1 MPARIARRSLSRVV
15 VAGCCLVL
23 VAGSAAAS
31 EGAALRTRAEAGDA
45 TAQFALA
52 LSLEEDGAR
61 EAAADWYARAAA
73 RGEGRAQYFL
83 GQLYETGTGVPR
95 APDRARAWYA
105 AAAARLPAAA
115 ERLDGMAAGV
125 GPAAPVAPELR
136 LVAVTEGGRALDV
149 VWTSPAQPVGALFHV
164 AALASGPAPAAVATA
179 VTALTAAV
187 LPVPQDA
194 ELCCVRVLAVDPV
207 AQRYAASGW
216 TALAAPVP
224 PFIGAEVV
232 FLPGKGAGEVA
243 AAIAAEAAG
252 DLAAAGIV
260 ARVADAAEE
269 AAASCIRYHYA
280 EDRAL
285 AEAVAAALPGAIPV
299 RRAPLATGALAAPG
313 RIEVRLVAGATPE
326 PDRAARGAA
335 TGSSRRSP

>member
-1 MPARIARRSLSRVV
+1 MVAQDPREDDMPARIARRLLSRVV
-15 VAGCCLVL
+15 LAGCCLVL

-31 EGAALRTRAEAGDA
+31 EGAALRTRAEGGDA

-52 LSLEEDGAR
+52 LSLEEEGAR

-136 LVAVTEGGRALDV
+136 LVSVTEGGRALDV

-164 AALASGPAPAAVATA
+164 AAFVSGPAPAAVATA

-187 LPVPQDA
+187 LSVPQDA

-216 TALAAPVP
+216 TALAAQVP
-224 PFIGAEVV
+224 PWTGAEVV

-252 DLAAAGIV
+252 DLAAAGIL

-313 RIEVRLVAGATPE
+313 RIEVRLVAGASAVGDP
-326 PDRAARGAA
+326 
-335 TGSSRRSP
+335 